1 MKVKFNEEVL
11 FQNLEDGAVL
21 LNINTEQYFGL
32 DEVGT
37 SIWNSLNETDS
48 VEETYQKLLD
58 EYEVEPEQLNKDLH
72 DLINKLAEHQLLSII
87 KL

>member
-1 MKVKFNEEVL
+1 MKVKINNDVL

-37 SIWNSLNETDS
+37 NIWTYLSETES
-48 VEETYQKLLD
+48 VEETYQILLNEYDVSPQKLKQDLD
-58 EYEVEPEQLNKDLH
+58 NLMNELV
-72 DLINKLAEHQLLSII
+72 EHQLISLIR
-87 KL
+87 

>member
-58 EYEVEPEQLNKDLH
+58 EYEVEPEQLNKDLY
-72 DLINKLAEHQLLSII
+72 DLINKLVEHQLLYII
-87 KL
+87 N

>member
-1 MKVKFNEEVL
+1 MKVKINEEVL

-37 SIWNSLNETDS
+37 SMWNTLNESES
-48 VEETYQKLLD
+48 VEEAYEKLIN
-58 EYEVEPEQLNKDLH
+58 EYDVEPAKLHKDLH
-72 DLINKLAEHQLLSII
+72 DLINNLAEYQLLSITT
-87 KL
+87 

>member
-1 MKVKFNEEVL
+1 MKVKINEEVL

-48 VEETYQKLLD
+48 VEATYQKLLD

-87 KL
+87 N